1 MLTQEA
7 IVEALKKVKFPGLS
21 RDIVSFGFVR
31 DVKVEGGNVSF
42 TIHFQTDN
50 PAVGQQLQR
59 DAEAAVRAM
68 PGVQNVNVHLEV
80 APRQAAPM
88 PGGQKG
94 MLEGVRYKIAVASGK
109 GGVGKS
115 TVSTNLSLALV
126 ALGYTVGLLD
136 ADIYGPSQ
144 QMMLGIEGRPQIDDR
159 DEKIMPMEN
168 HGVKTMSLGLITDP
182 DTPVI
187 WRGPMVMKALDQF
200 LTDVK
205 WGTLDFMIIDLP
217 PGTGDAQLTLTQ
229 KVPLTG
235 AVVVTTPQDVALID
249 ARKGLAMFRK
259 VNVPVLGIVENMS
272 YFICRHCGEREEIFG
287 HGGGRKTAEMLGVP
301 FLGEVPIDPKVVI
314 GGDSGEPIVV
324 MDPQSAAA
332 QAFTSIAAKSRRS
345 DRERHRRPHARRRPR
360 TRPHALIW
368 SAAAMPPLFM
378 FGKEKPPASPT
389 PNAPVLHCSFC
400 NKPQR
405 YVRKLIAGPNVN
417 ICDECV
423 ESAWTSSAK
432 IARMRRRRLKNPLG
446 LTAIRQLAHSV
457 ACQSGSLK
465 RS

>member
-1 MLTQEA
+1 MPRQEEV
-7 IVEALKKVKFPGLS
+7 VEALKKVKFPGLS

-31 DVKVEGGNVSF
+31 DVKIVGGSVSF
-42 TIHFQTDN
+42 TIHFQTEN
-50 PAVGQQLQR
+50 PAVGQQLAR
-59 DAEAAVRAM
+59 DAEAAVRTLEW
-68 PGVQNVNVHLEV
+68 VRDVRVHLEV
-80 APRQAAPM
+80 APRQA
-88 PGGQKG
+88 PGPIAGPTSI
-94 MLEGVRYKIAVASGK
+94 LEGVRYKIAVASGK

-115 TVSTNLSLALV
+115 TVSTNLSLALRS
-126 ALGYTVGLLD
+126 LGFSVGLLD

-144 QMMLGIEGRPQIDDR
+144 QMMLGIEGRPQIDET
-159 DEKIMPMEN
+159 DEKIMPMER

-205 WGTLDFMIIDLP
+205 WGKLDFMIIDLP

-287 HGGGRKTAEMLGVP
+287 HGGGKKTAEMLGVP
-301 FLGEVPIDPKVVI
+301 FLGEVPIDPKVVV

-324 MDPQSAAA
+324 MDPASPAA
-332 QAFTSIAAKSRRS
+332 QAF
-345 DRERHRRPHARRRPR
+345 RELARQ
-360 TRPHALIW
+360 IV
-368 SAAAMPPLFM
+368 
-378 FGKEKPPASPT
+378 E
-389 PNAPVLHCSFC
+389 
-400 NKPQR
+400 Q
-405 YVRKLIAGPNVN
+405 
-417 ICDECV
+417 V
-423 ESAWTSSAK
+423 ESGMPGHTHGEHEHVHA
-432 IARMRRRRLKNPLG
+432 
-446 LTAIRQLAHSV
+446 Q
-457 ACQSGSLK
+457 
-465 RS
+465 

>member
-1 MLTQEA
+1 MPTQEQ
-7 IVEALKKVKFPGLS
+7 VLEALKKVRFPGLS

-31 DVKVEGGNVSF
+31 DVRIDGGNVSF
-42 TIHFQTDN
+42 TIHFQTEN
-50 PAVGQQLQR
+50 PAVGQQLAF
-59 DAEAAVRAM
+59 DSEAAVRAIA
-68 PGVQNVNVHLEV
+68 GVDDVKVHLEI
-80 APRQAAPM
+80 APRQMAGPAM
-88 PGGQKG
+88 GGQPG
-94 MLEGVRYKIAVASGK
+94 ILQGVRFKIAVASGK

-115 TVSTNLSLALV
+115 TVSTNLSLSLR

-144 QMMLGIEGRPQIDDR
+144 QMMLGIEGRPQIDEL

-205 WGTLDFMIIDLP
+205 WGQLDFMIIDLP

-272 YFICRHCGEREEIFG
+272 YYICRHCGERTEIFG
-287 HGGGRKTAEMLGVP
+287 HGGGKKTAEMLGVP
-301 FLGEVPIDPKVVI
+301 FLGEVPIDPKVVV
-314 GGDSGEPIVV
+314 GGDTGEPIVV
-324 MDPQSAAA
+324 LDPESAAA
-332 QAFTSIAAKSRRS
+332 KAFRDIARQVA
-345 DRERHRRPHARRRPR
+345 
-360 TRPHALIW
+360 
-368 SAAAMPPLFM
+368 
-378 FGKEKPPASPT
+378 
-389 PNAPVLHCSFC
+389 N
-400 NKPQR
+400 Q
-405 YVRKLIAGPNVN
+405 
-417 ICDECV
+417 V
-423 ESAWTSSAK
+423 ESS
-432 IARMRRRRLKNPLG
+432 LG
-446 LTAIRQLAHSV
+446 EPAHIH
-457 ACQSGSLK
+457 
-465 RS
+465 